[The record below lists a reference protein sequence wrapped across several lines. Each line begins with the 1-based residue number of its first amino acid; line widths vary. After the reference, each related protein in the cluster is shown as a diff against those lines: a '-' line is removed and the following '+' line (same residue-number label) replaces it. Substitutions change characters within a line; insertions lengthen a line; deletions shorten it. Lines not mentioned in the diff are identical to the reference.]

1 MASKGEEV
9 RQGRPQ
15 VSKFYDFFLH
25 SYFYCVKYF
34 FGPLY
39 TLCGYVHIFTKSR
52 KHQKPQ
58 PSVSDKTY
66 CCHCLEFAN
75 VKSFPTSLS
84 LLQSDSKC

>member
-39 TLCGYVHIFTKSR
+39 TLRGPVVMY
-52 KHQKPQ
+52 
-58 PSVSDKTY
+58 
-66 CCHCLEFAN
+66 
-75 VKSFPTSLS
+75 
-84 LLQSDSKC
+84 KCYAYQL